1 MSVARPGQAF
11 ALRES
16 FGLQSGLVPASE
28 QGARRGQRLS
38 SLLESSLG
46 DRFFSWRGASGEKYV
61 CSIFPVADEETV
73 AIFSGAVVVGVARDA
88 SGARPICVLSSR
100 QFDTGQGRVIRDE
113 ARAMGCVE
121 WHVRFDASENQVRD
135 LAASLLN

>member
-1 MSVARPGQAF
+1 MSVARIGHAF

-16 FGLQSGLVPASE
+16 FGLQSGLASASE
-28 QGARRGQRLS
+28 QGARRGQRLG

-46 DRFFSWRGASGEKYV
+46 DRFFSWRGASGENYV
-61 CSIFPVADEETV
+61 CSIFPVADEATV
-73 AIFSGAVVVGVARDA
+73 ALFSSAVIVGVARNV

-100 QFDTGQGRVIRDE
+100 QFDTRQGRVIRDE
-113 ARAMGCVE
+113 ARAMGCAE
-121 WHVRFDASENQVRD
+121 WHVRFDASEDQVRD